1 MNHYQWGN
9 INKATKLST
18 SLVLLISSTIQGNM
32 FVLFLDILNYLM
44 SHSKSDKWILYNFF
58 YFLDINMF

>member
-1 MNHYQWGN
+1 M
-9 INKATKLST
+9 ST
-18 SLVLLISSTIQGNM
+18 SLVLLISSTIQGNL

-44 SHSKSDKWILYNFF
+44 SHSNSDKLILYNFL